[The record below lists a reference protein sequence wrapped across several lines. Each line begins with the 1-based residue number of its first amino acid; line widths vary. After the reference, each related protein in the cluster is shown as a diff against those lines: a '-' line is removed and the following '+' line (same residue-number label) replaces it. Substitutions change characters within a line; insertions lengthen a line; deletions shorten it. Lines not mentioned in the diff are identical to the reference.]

1 MNIDIVGRIRPPL
14 PGDVGISLQVTEGK
28 RVHAQQGGNSHSFH
42 LLYQPDATNQ
52 ELFSKTVQPL
62 LDLFIAGFNTCV
74 LVYGESGSGKSF
86 TSVGEQAGVQP
97 GIIPQAISYAT
108 LNVQQQNSQKPPEN
122 SFVSDGQQTSPR
134 VEDRG
139 RLLMYHYEIYNE
151 IIKDLMAA
159 RGSLS
164 GRLGAGPME
173 LQYSP
178 ERGMYVKNLQ
188 YDICRNP
195 TEAIAAFWQAWVSR
209 NTAASDFGS
218 SAIFATHIFQLEL
231 YMMTDENPLP
241 NRSTFTV
248 IRLPGAEKLAED
260 LNRTRVREGP
270 TLSKSIVAFNK
281 LTADLARQ
289 QEPERVVNYSD
300 SKLTSLL
307 SDILGGNCKTRV
319 ICCLPSSST
328 RVEVMSAV
336 LAGCGLL
343 SQVKNYP
350 IINDCLA
357 QNLVTQYRTRVTN
370 SLELG
375 GMDAGAAGAGLM
387 TRPDLQDQLL
397 KITSDNTQLRERNDR
412 LFQRL
417 EQTQEKMAD
426 IAKSKS
432 ELSSKLVASEE
443 EKLKVSKGLVEL
455 QLENNRLTEEYESE
469 NFELKNKLLALE
481 NQLVEF
487 ELEKNKFARSHDLSA
502 EHTRSLEENRKQL
515 AEEFIALKKKAMAQE
530 KELNEQVHKNDE
542 MRAELGRLIET
553 EAALLQLKDNA
564 ERRREAHEEA
574 TKELERAKAVLRQVN
589 FSIPP
594 NTESLE
600 ALRARRAALQREALD
615 KSLLDGSPR
624 GGKNEVL
631 SRMRQT
637 YDEQTRKLEDRL
649 TELKTQLAVAY
660 SGIQEANKKCAEQ
673 TTGMLAA
680 KEMQERATDENNRL
694 QLEIKETN
702 EDYRKRLWKYVQD
715 IADFVDNGPPDASR
729 KPSSNQ
735 QMQKYVEGMMK
746 DMKSAFRSRE
756 EQLSNAAR
764 NYKKQ
769 SKRVA
774 LRHEKLLIHY
784 RVLQNQLDMLQSSML
799 SSEDDHGKLPP
810 IHNLPQM
817 DLGPDPSELVISENE
832 LMSENTLEM
841 NKLRAL
847 LAKSRAEVKTVKG
860 ELERQRKLDKT
871 ISPLRGLGQTS
882 YQPATNR
889 DVNNASMRMRDLHLT
904 AQHERE
910 RADLLTRASVAEQQ
924 VKEQQEYIDTHLTRY
939 KQEIV
944 RLRRVISENGI
955 RLNDD
960 GFNPDQSP
968 RRKYVRPSP
977 YGF

>member
-1 MNIDIVGRIRPPL
+1 
-14 PGDVGISLQVTEGK
+14 
-28 RVHAQQGGNSHSFH
+28 
-42 LLYQPDATNQ
+42 
-52 ELFSKTVQPL
+52 
-62 LDLFIAGFNTCV
+62 
-74 LVYGESGSGKSF
+74 
-86 TSVGEQAGVQP
+86 
-97 GIIPQAISYAT
+97 
-108 LNVQQQNSQKPPEN
+108 
-122 SFVSDGQQTSPR
+122 
-134 VEDRG
+134 
-139 RLLMYHYEIYNE
+139 
-151 IIKDLMAA
+151 
-159 RGSLS
+159 
-164 GRLGAGPME
+164 
-173 LQYSP
+173 
-178 ERGMYVKNLQ
+178 
-188 YDICRNP
+188 
-195 TEAIAAFWQAWVSR
+195 
-209 NTAASDFGS
+209 
-218 SAIFATHIFQLEL
+218 
-231 YMMTDENPLP
+231 
-241 NRSTFTV
+241 
-248 IRLPGAEKLAED
+248 
-260 LNRTRVREGP
+260 
-270 TLSKSIVAFNK
+270 
-281 LTADLARQ
+281 
-289 QEPERVVNYSD
+289 
-300 SKLTSLL
+300 
-307 SDILGGNCKTRV
+307 
-319 ICCLPSSST
+319 
-328 RVEVMSAV
+328 
-336 LAGCGLL
+336 
-343 SQVKNYP
+343 
-350 IINDCLA
+350 
-357 QNLVTQYRTRVTN
+357 
-370 SLELG
+370 
-375 GMDAGAAGAGLM
+375 MDAGAAGAGLM

-615 KSLLDGSPR
+615 NPR

-784 RVLQNQLDMLQSSML
+784 RLVCFVIMQCQSW
-799 SSEDDHGKLPP
+799 G
-810 IHNLPQM
+810 M

-944 RLRRVISENGI
+944 RLRRVI
-955 RLNDD
+955 
-960 GFNPDQSP
+960 
-968 RRKYVRPSP
+968 
-977 YGF
+977 